1 MAEHHFILVALIFL
15 LAGLVKGVIGM
26 GLPTIS
32 MGLLALV
39 MPPADAAALLI
50 VPSLVTNVWQ
60 MVVGSHLRGLL
71 RRLWPMMLAI
81 VLGTW
86 VAAWLGFGLGAAAG
100 PATIALGVALALY
113 ALVGLLAFKL
123 RLPAR
128 GEGFWSPAIGAVTGA
143 ITAATGVF
151 VIPAVPYL
159 QALGLEKD
167 ELVQALGLSFTVTTI
182 ALAVGL
188 AGGGAFGGTVALHS
202 LLALAPAVLGMVAGQ
217 AILRR
222 VSPATFRLCF
232 FAGLLLLGLHLAIG
246 RLL

>member
-1 MAEHHFILVALIFL
+1 MTEQQIIVAALVFL
-15 LAGLVKGVIGM
+15 LAGLVKGVIGL

-39 MPPADAAALLI
+39 MPPAEAAALLI

-60 MVVGSHLRGLL
+60 MVVGPHLKGLL

-86 VAAWLGFGLGAAAG
+86 AAAWLGYSLGAAAG
-100 PATIALGVALALY
+100 PATIALGIALSVYALA
-113 ALVGLLAFKL
+113 GLLAFKL
-123 RLPAR
+123 RLAAQ
-128 GEGFWSPAIGAVTGA
+128 GGGVWSPAIGAITGA

-167 ELVQALGLSFTVTTI
+167 ELVQALGLSFTVSTL

-188 AGGGAFGGTVALHS
+188 AGGGSFGGGTVLHS
-202 LLALAPAVLGMVAGQ
+202 LLALAPAVLGMIAGQ
-217 AILRR
+217 AVLRR
-222 VSPATFRLCF
+222 VSAATFRRCF
-232 FAGLLLLGLHLAIG
+232 FSGLLLLGLHLAIG